1 MIFSMWMLWAQI
13 FPFVVLI
20 FFEDKDGKINNEMK
34 STITTFLVCSFVA
47 WLLLNVAF
55 FLTIDKKHIKT
66 FSRKT
71 VPQYTCKLFSTN
83 VEDSVKFRTAFKN
96 RKSNAVQDDVQIF
109 VSNNIERWMAEK
121 PKWFK
126 IEKIPDAFLAV
137 DLFEAEGG
145 SQRRRS
151 SAFMELAG
159 LEANEER
166 IPRAVLSINIR
177 QAKEA
182 WKKLAEEIYEL
193 RSKEFDENVTAVERM
208 FGENAEL
215 LKPLIKR
222 CPVFAMI
229 TTSSASERSKI
240 SFGLLVVAT
249 VGGVLAL

>member
-1 MIFSMWMLWAQI
+1 
-13 FPFVVLI
+13 
-20 FFEDKDGKINNEMK
+20 
-34 STITTFLVCSFVA
+34 
-47 WLLLNVAF
+47 LLLNIAF

-66 FSRKT
+66 FFSRKT
-71 VPQYTCKLFSTN
+71 APQYTCELFSTS
-83 VEDSVKFRTAFKN
+83 VEDSVKFRAAFKN
-96 RKSNAVQDDVQIF
+96 RKSYTKAVHDDVQEF